1 MTTDKHGSS
10 GPPPTTSGP
19 SSSTQN
25 SGLRFSASTSKV
37 STMVYEAVENPPSM
51 SAGHPSHRTLRLD
64 IPKFKQPR
72 LTRDQTKN
80 PPSITLGDPP
90 PVQMV
95 NIQPRPYD
103 QHPGPVNEQSRPM
116 MGGSLEYRT
125 LLVFSKH
132 PVELLR
138 SGCDP
143 YWSGAL

>member
-1 MTTDKHGSS
+1 MH
-10 GPPPTTSGP
+10 PTRQCNVYCTCVY
-19 SSSTQN
+19 Q
-25 SGLRFSASTSKV
+25 KV